1 MTRWDLADKKS
12 KVSVIF
18 EILFLVQ
25 AISLAFTFG
34 DPKNR
39 YHPTAWIG
47 TIISKLT
54 PLTKNE
60 NPYLEKLGGIFIII
74 IPVVVVVTLLL
85 ILDSGISFLT
95 TDWVTI
101 VVSGVVV
108 VILLKTTIAIR
119 GMEKHAISVL
129 ESLENNNLDMARN
142 YLSMIVKR
150 NTTNLDKNHVIS
162 GVLESISENTVDGI
176 TGPMFYYA
184 FFGLPGAFIYRI
196 INTADSMIGYK
207 NDIFKN
213 IGWFTATC
221 DTILNYIPSRLTGL
235 LMIFSAAI
243 LQNNWRHS
251 YKVMIRDGKKTE
263 SPNAGYPM
271 AALAG
276 ALETKFE
283 KINHYNLGDGEII
296 LTKQHVI
303 SAIKIMK
310 LTSILFFGIIT
321 IPIILILSVI
331 GWWIYV

>member
-1 MTRWDLADKKS
+1 MIIESIAIIGFAILIDL
-12 KVSVIF
+12 
-18 EILFLVQ
+18 IL
-25 AISLAFTFG
+25 G

-47 TIISKLT
+47 TFIAKLT
-54 PLTKNE
+54 TITKNQ
-60 NPYLEKLGGIFIII
+60 NSTFEKVGGIIMIITI
-74 IPVVVVVTLLL
+74 SSVVVLLL
-85 ILDSGISFLT
+85 SGLNFGISLISV
-95 TDWVTI
+95 DYI
-101 VVSGVVV
+101 SLILSV
-108 VILLKTTIAIR
+108 VIGALLLKTTIAIR

-129 ESLENNNLDMARN
+129 DSLESNDLDLARN

-150 NTTNLDKNHVIS
+150 NTTKLDKNHVLS

-184 FFGLPGAFIYRI
+184 FFGLFGAFVYRI
-196 INTADSMIGYK
+196 INTADSMVGYK

-213 IGWFTATC
+213 LGWFTAKC

-235 LMIFSAAI
+235 MMVISAAI
-243 LQNNWRHS
+243 LKNNWRNS

-283 KINHYNLGDGEII
+283 KINHYKLGDGEIT
-296 LTKQHVI
+296 LTRDHVL

-321 IPIILILSVI
+321 IPIIFVLSIL
-331 GWWIYV
+331 GWWLYV

>member
-1 MTRWDLADKKS
+1 MIFES
-12 KVSVIF
+12 ISVIGF
-18 EILFLVQ
+18 AILIDL
-25 AISLAFTFG
+25 IFG

-47 TIISKLT
+47 ILIAKFTPIAKNQNIIYEKIGGVLIILIISSIVAL
-54 PLTKNE
+54 L
-60 NPYLEKLGGIFIII
+60 LLSLDIGISLISTDYVSIII
-74 IPVVVVVTLLL
+74 
-85 ILDSGISFLT
+85 S
-95 TDWVTI
+95 
-101 VVSGVVV
+101 
-108 VILLKTTIAIR
+108 VIIGALLLKTTIAIR

-129 ESLENNNLDMARN
+129 ESLENNDLDMARN

-213 IGWFTATC
+213 VGWFTATC

-283 KINHYNLGDGEII
+283 KINHYKLGDGEII
-296 LTKQHVI
+296 LTKQHVL

-321 IPIILILSVI
+321 IPIILILSFI

>member
-1 MTRWDLADKKS
+1 MIFES
-12 KVSVIF
+12 ISVIGF
-18 EILFLVQ
+18 AILIDL
-25 AISLAFTFG
+25 IFG

-47 TIISKLT
+47 MLIAKFTPITKNQNIIYEKIGGVLIILIISS
-54 PLTKNE
+54 
-60 NPYLEKLGGIFIII
+60 I
-74 IPVVVVVTLLL
+74 VALLL
-85 ILDSGISFLT
+85 LSLDIGISLIS
-95 TDWVTI
+95 TDY
-101 VVSGVVV
+101 VSMIMS
-108 VILLKTTIAIR
+108 VIIGALLLKTTIAIR

-207 NDIFKN
+207 NDLFKN

-283 KINHYNLGDGEII
+283 KINHYKLGDGEII

-321 IPIILILSVI
+321 IPIILILSFI

>member
-1 MTRWDLADKKS
+1 KNQNIIYEKIGGVL
-12 KVSVIF
+12 I
-18 EILFLVQ
+18 ILIISSIVALLLLSLDIG
-25 AISLAFTFG
+25 ISLISTDYVSMIMFVI
-34 DPKNR
+34 
-39 YHPTAWIG
+39 IG
-47 TIISKLT
+47 AL
-54 PLTKNE
+54 
-60 NPYLEKLGGIFIII
+60 
-74 IPVVVVVTLLL
+74 
-85 ILDSGISFLT
+85 
-95 TDWVTI
+95 
-101 VVSGVVV
+101 
-108 VILLKTTIAIR
+108 LLKTTIAIR

-129 ESLENNNLDMARN
+129 ESLENDNLDMARN

-207 NDIFKN
+207 NDLFKN

-283 KINHYNLGDGEII
+283 KINHYKLGDGEII
-296 LTKQHVI
+296 LTKQHVL

-321 IPIILILSVI
+321 IPIILILSFI

>member
-1 MTRWDLADKKS
+1 MIFES
-12 KVSVIF
+12 ISVIGF
-18 EILFLVQ
+18 AILIDL
-25 AISLAFTFG
+25 IFG

-47 TIISKLT
+47 MLIAKFTSIAKNQNIIYEKIGGVLIILIISS
-54 PLTKNE
+54 
-60 NPYLEKLGGIFIII
+60 I
-74 IPVVVVVTLLL
+74 VALLL
-85 ILDSGISFLT
+85 LSLDIGISLIS
-95 TDWVTI
+95 TDY
-101 VVSGVVV
+101 VSMIMS
-108 VILLKTTIAIR
+108 VIIGALLLKTTIAIR

-129 ESLENNNLDMARN
+129 ESLENDNLDMARN

-213 IGWFTATC
+213 VGWFTATC

-283 KINHYNLGDGEII
+283 KINHYKLGDGEII

-321 IPIILILSVI
+321 IPIILILSFI

>member
-1 MTRWDLADKKS
+1 MIIESISIIGFAILIDL
-12 KVSVIF
+12 
-18 EILFLVQ
+18 IL
-25 AISLAFTFG
+25 G

-47 TIISKLT
+47 TFIAKLT
-54 PLTKNE
+54 TITKNQ
-60 NPYLEKLGGIFIII
+60 NSTFEKIGGIIMIITI
-74 IPVVVVVTLLL
+74 SSVVVLLL
-85 ILDSGISFLT
+85 SGLNFGISLISVDYISLILT
-95 TDWVTI
+95 
-101 VVSGVVV
+101 V
-108 VILLKTTIAIR
+108 VISALLLKTTIAIR

-129 ESLENNNLDMARN
+129 DSLESNDLDLARN

-150 NTTNLDKNHVIS
+150 NTTKLDKNHVLS

-184 FFGLPGAFIYRI
+184 FFGLFGAFVYRI
-196 INTADSMIGYK
+196 INTADSMVGYK

-213 IGWFTATC
+213 LGWFTAKC

-235 LMIFSAAI
+235 MMVISAAI
-243 LQNNWRHS
+243 LKNNWRNS

-283 KINHYNLGDGEII
+283 KINHYKLGDGEIT
-296 LTKQHVI
+296 LTRDHVL

-321 IPIILILSVI
+321 IPIIFVLSIL
-331 GWWIYV
+331 GWWLYV

>member
-1 MTRWDLADKKS
+1 MIIESITIIGFAILIDL
-12 KVSVIF
+12 I
-18 EILFLVQ
+18 
-25 AISLAFTFG
+25 FG

-47 TIISKLT
+47 TFIAKLT
-54 PLTKNE
+54 TITKNQ
-60 NPYLEKLGGIFIII
+60 NSTFEKIGGIIMIII
-74 IPVVVVVTLLL
+74 ISSVVVLLL
-85 ILDSGISFLT
+85 SGLNFGISLISV
-95 TDWVTI
+95 DYISLILSI
-101 VVSGVVV
+101 VIGAL
-108 VILLKTTIAIR
+108 LLKTTIAIR
-119 GMEKHAISVL
+119 GMEKHAISVIDSL
-129 ESLENNNLDMARN
+129 ESNDLDLARN

-150 NTTNLDKNHVIS
+150 NTTKLDKNHVLS

-184 FFGLPGAFIYRI
+184 FFGLFGAFVYRI
-196 INTADSMIGYK
+196 INTADSMVGYK

-213 IGWFTATC
+213 LGWFTAKC

-235 LMIFSAAI
+235 MMVISAAI
-243 LQNNWRHS
+243 LQNNWRNS

-283 KINHYNLGDGEII
+283 KINHYKLGDGEII
-296 LTKQHVI
+296 LTRDHVL

-321 IPIILILSVI
+321 IPIILILSMV
-331 GWWIYV
+331 GWWLYV

>member
-1 MTRWDLADKKS
+1 MIFES
-12 KVSVIF
+12 ISVIGF
-18 EILFLVQ
+18 AILIDL
-25 AISLAFTFG
+25 IFG

-47 TIISKLT
+47 MLIAKFTPITKNQNIIYEKIGGVLIILIISS
-54 PLTKNE
+54 
-60 NPYLEKLGGIFIII
+60 I
-74 IPVVVVVTLLL
+74 VALLL
-85 ILDSGISFLT
+85 LSLDIGISLIS
-95 TDWVTI
+95 TDY
-101 VVSGVVV
+101 VSMIMS
-108 VILLKTTIAIR
+108 VIIGALLLKTTIAIR

-129 ESLENNNLDMARN
+129 ESLENDNLDMARN

-207 NDIFKN
+207 NDLFKN

-283 KINHYNLGDGEII
+283 KINHYKLGDGEII
-296 LTKQHVI
+296 LTKQHVL

-321 IPIILILSVI
+321 IPIILILSFI

>member
-1 MTRWDLADKKS
+1 MIIESIAIIGFAILIDL
-12 KVSVIF
+12 
-18 EILFLVQ
+18 IL
-25 AISLAFTFG
+25 G

-47 TIISKLT
+47 TFIAKLT
-54 PLTKNE
+54 TITKNQ
-60 NPYLEKLGGIFIII
+60 NSTFEKIGGIIMIITI
-74 IPVVVVVTLLL
+74 SSVVVLLL
-85 ILDSGISFLT
+85 SGLNFGISLISVDYISLILT
-95 TDWVTI
+95 
-101 VVSGVVV
+101 V
-108 VILLKTTIAIR
+108 VISALLLKTTIAIR

-129 ESLENNNLDMARN
+129 DSLESNDLDLARN

-150 NTTNLDKNHVIS
+150 NTTKLDKNHVLS

-184 FFGLPGAFIYRI
+184 FFGLFGAFVYRI
-196 INTADSMIGYK
+196 INTADSMVGYK

-213 IGWFTATC
+213 LGWFTAKC

-235 LMIFSAAI
+235 MMVISAAI
-243 LQNNWRHS
+243 LKNNWRNS

-283 KINHYNLGDGEII
+283 KINHYKLGDGEII
-296 LTKQHVI
+296 LTRDHVL

-321 IPIILILSVI
+321 IPIIFVLSIL
-331 GWWIYV
+331 GWWLYV

>member
-1 MTRWDLADKKS
+1 MIIESIAIIGFAILIDL
-12 KVSVIF
+12 I
-18 EILFLVQ
+18 
-25 AISLAFTFG
+25 FG

-47 TIISKLT
+47 TFIAKLT
-54 PLTKNE
+54 TITKNQ
-60 NPYLEKLGGIFIII
+60 NSTFEKIGGIIMIII
-74 IPVVVVVTLLL
+74 ISSVVVLLL
-85 ILDSGISFLT
+85 SGLNFGISLISV
-95 TDWVTI
+95 DYISLILSI
-101 VVSGVVV
+101 VIGAL
-108 VILLKTTIAIR
+108 LLKTTIAIR

-129 ESLENNNLDMARN
+129 DSLESNDLDLARN

-150 NTTNLDKNHVIS
+150 NTTKLDKNHVLS

-184 FFGLPGAFIYRI
+184 FFGLFGAFVYRI
-196 INTADSMIGYK
+196 INTADSMVGYK

-213 IGWFTATC
+213 LGWFTAKC

-235 LMIFSAAI
+235 MMVISAAI
-243 LQNNWRHS
+243 LQNNWRNS

-283 KINHYNLGDGEII
+283 KINHYKLGDGEII
-296 LTKQHVI
+296 LTKDHVL
-303 SAIKIMK
+303 SAINIMK

-321 IPIILILSVI
+321 IPIIFVLSIL
-331 GWWIYV
+331 GWWLYV

>member
-1 MTRWDLADKKS
+1 MIFES
-12 KVSVIF
+12 ISVIGF
-18 EILFLVQ
+18 AILIDL
-25 AISLAFTFG
+25 IFG

-47 TIISKLT
+47 ILIAKFTSITKNQNIIYEKIGGVLIILIISS
-54 PLTKNE
+54 
-60 NPYLEKLGGIFIII
+60 I
-74 IPVVVVVTLLL
+74 VALLL
-85 ILDSGISFLT
+85 LSLDIGISLIS
-95 TDWVTI
+95 TDY
-101 VVSGVVV
+101 VSMIMS
-108 VILLKTTIAIR
+108 VIIGALLLKTTIAIR

-213 IGWFTATC
+213 VGWFTATC

-283 KINHYNLGDGEII
+283 KINHYKLGDGEII
-296 LTKQHVI
+296 LTKQHVL

-321 IPIILILSVI
+321 IPIILILSFI

>member
-1 MTRWDLADKKS
+1 MILES
-12 KVSVIF
+12 ISVIGF
-18 EILFLVQ
+18 AILIDL
-25 AISLAFTFG
+25 IFG

-47 TIISKLT
+47 MLIAKFTPIVKNQNVRYEKIGGVLIILIVSS
-54 PLTKNE
+54 
-60 NPYLEKLGGIFIII
+60 I
-74 IPVVVVVTLLL
+74 VALLL
-85 ILDSGISFLT
+85 LSLDVGISLIS
-95 TDWVTI
+95 TDY
-101 VVSGVVV
+101 VSMIMS
-108 VILLKTTIAIR
+108 VIIGALLLKTTIAIR

-150 NTTNLDKNHVIS
+150 NTSNLDKNHVIS

-207 NDIFKN
+207 NDLFKN

-251 YKVMIRDGKKTE
+251 YKVMVRDGKKTE

-283 KINHYNLGDGEII
+283 KINHYKLGDGEII

-321 IPIILILSVI
+321 IPIILTLSFV
-331 GWWIYV
+331 GWWLYV

>member
-1 MTRWDLADKKS
+1 MIIESISIIGFAILIDL
-12 KVSVIF
+12 
-18 EILFLVQ
+18 IL
-25 AISLAFTFG
+25 G

-47 TIISKLT
+47 TFIAKLT
-54 PLTKNE
+54 TITKNQ
-60 NPYLEKLGGIFIII
+60 NSTFEKVGGTIMIITI
-74 IPVVVVVTLLL
+74 SSVVVLLL
-85 ILDSGISFLT
+85 SGLNFGISLISVDYISLILT
-95 TDWVTI
+95 
-101 VVSGVVV
+101 V
-108 VILLKTTIAIR
+108 VIGALLLKTTIAIR

-129 ESLENNNLDMARN
+129 DSLESNDLDLARN

-150 NTTNLDKNHVIS
+150 NTTKLDKNHVLS

-184 FFGLPGAFIYRI
+184 FFGLFGAFVYRI
-196 INTADSMIGYK
+196 INTADSMVGYK

-213 IGWFTATC
+213 LGWFTAKC

-235 LMIFSAAI
+235 MMVISAAI
-243 LQNNWRHS
+243 LKNNWRNS

-283 KINHYNLGDGEII
+283 KINHYKLGDGEIT
-296 LTKQHVI
+296 LTRDHVL

-321 IPIILILSVI
+321 IPIIFVLSIL
-331 GWWIYV
+331 GWWLYV

>member
-1 MTRWDLADKKS
+1 MILES
-12 KVSVIF
+12 ISVIGF
-18 EILFLVQ
+18 AILIDL
-25 AISLAFTFG
+25 IFG

-47 TIISKLT
+47 MLIAKFTPIAKNQNVIYEKIGGVLIILIVSS
-54 PLTKNE
+54 
-60 NPYLEKLGGIFIII
+60 I
-74 IPVVVVVTLLL
+74 VALLL
-85 ILDSGISFLT
+85 LSLDIGISLIS
-95 TDWVTI
+95 TDY
-101 VVSGVVV
+101 VSMIIF
-108 VILLKTTIAIR
+108 VILGALLLKTTIAIR

-129 ESLENNNLDMARN
+129 ESLENDNLDMARN

-150 NTTNLDKNHVIS
+150 KTTNLDKNHVIS

-184 FFGLPGAFIYRI
+184 FFGLPGAFVYRI
-196 INTADSMIGYK
+196 VNTADSMIGYK
-207 NDIFKN
+207 NDLFKN

-235 LMIFSAAI
+235 LMIFSAAL
-243 LQNNWRHS
+243 LQNNWRNS
-251 YKVMIRDGKKTE
+251 YKVMMRDGKTTE

-283 KINHYNLGDGEII
+283 KINHYKLGDGEII

-321 IPIILILSVI
+321 IPIILILSFV

>member
-1 MTRWDLADKKS
+1 MIIESITIIGFAILIDL
-12 KVSVIF
+12 
-18 EILFLVQ
+18 IL
-25 AISLAFTFG
+25 G

-47 TIISKLT
+47 TFIAKLT
-54 PLTKNE
+54 TITKNQ
-60 NPYLEKLGGIFIII
+60 NSTFEKIGGTIMIITI
-74 IPVVVVVTLLL
+74 SSVVVLLL
-85 ILDSGISFLT
+85 SGLNFGISLISV
-95 TDWVTI
+95 DYI
-101 VVSGVVV
+101 SLILSV
-108 VILLKTTIAIR
+108 VIGALLLKTTIAIR

-129 ESLENNNLDMARN
+129 DSLESNDLDLARN

-150 NTTNLDKNHVIS
+150 NTTKLDKNHVLS

-184 FFGLPGAFIYRI
+184 FFGLFGAFVYRI
-196 INTADSMIGYK
+196 INTADSMVGYK

-213 IGWFTATC
+213 LGWFTAKC

-235 LMIFSAAI
+235 MMVISAAI
-243 LQNNWRHS
+243 LQNNWRNS

-283 KINHYNLGDGEII
+283 KINHYKLGDGEII
-296 LTKQHVI
+296 LTRDHVL

-321 IPIILILSVI
+321 IPIIFVLSIL
-331 GWWIYV
+331 GWWLYV